1 MATKL
6 AFTTL
11 RGDGGRPLFWH
22 KHWLRLNRTWQHFN
36 GVDLS
41 EHDSLYQKV
50 CQKLKDHD
58 CVVRI
63 DLSSDGTFDLATR
76 ELTCRDD
83 DQGIRLKLS
92 SERLKDRAKPSWL
105 KSGEYTEQLEKRNQL
120 QQQGFED
127 YLFLDQ
133 ENFVAESTVSNIVW
147 AKNNK
152 FFTPT
157 ASKYFLQGTSIELLI
172 ENFTSKFELGNFTL
186 EHLLDCDAAW
196 LINAVTG
203 PRQIVSIDE
212 RTFSRSIPKLDL
224 DQLYW
229 QLVKSDRTSRDE

>member
-11 RGDGGRPLFWH
+11 RGDGGRPLFWQ
-22 KHWLRLNRTWQHFN
+22 KHWLRLTRSWQHFN
-36 GVDLS
+36 GKDLLG
-41 EHDSLYQKV
+41 HDSLYQQV
-50 CQKLKDHD
+50 CQKLKDID

-63 DLSSDGTFDLATR
+63 DLLQDGTFSLSTR
-76 ELTCRDD
+76 ELSCRDD

-92 SERLKDRAKPSWL
+92 SDRLMDRGKPSWL
-105 KSGEYTEQLEKRNQL
+105 KSGDYTDQLEKRNQL

-133 ENFVAESTVSNIVW
+133 DEFIAESTVSNIIW
-147 AKNNK
+147 AKDNK
-152 FFTPT
+152 FFTP
-157 ASKYFLQGTSIELLI
+157 SPSNYFLQGTSVELLL
-172 ENFTSKFELGNFTL
+172 ENFASQFNLGSFGL
-186 EHLLDCDAAW
+186 EHLLTCDAAW

-212 RTFSRSIPKLDL
+212 QAFSRSIPKLDL

-229 QLVKSDRTSRDE
+229 QLVKKDRTSRDE